1 MKARFLAI
9 PFAMLLAFAFASCRT
24 VSMRD
29 LAGVDLA
36 AAETAETHSE
46 PMKISPAV
54 DLFDFRL
61 PIVTIDIPYTLDEES
76 KIGLTSTS
84 KDSYETA
91 KRMSAPI
98 GVGLGNGLSIDYRG
112 NVYIDP
118 FVHLADATAGDYVMK
133 YGARRL
139 ERTGSSYRITSLME
153 GSITV
158 DTSEEDISV
167 KTGLGR
173 STVTVSADKAE
184 WIPPSLLVSPKAS
197 VSVKGNRADIEIQK
211 LFTAKISSIKQ
222 SGGFIFNDRR
232 DTSFASYTVKK
243 NGDVYTI
250 SKYNLAVP
258 ETYKVYFLDKRIVVF
273 ADGRLRDVFEIGE
286 SGITMNKKPFIV
298 IER

>member
-1 MKARFLAI
+1 MKVRFLSV
-9 PFAMLLAFAFASCRT
+9 PFAVLAALALASCRT

-29 LAGVDLA
+29 FDGIDLA
-36 AAETAETHSE
+36 AAENEEAHSE

-61 PIVTIDIPYTLDEES
+61 PIVTIDIPQSLDEES
-76 KIGLTSTS
+76 AIGNTTTS

-91 KRMSAPI
+91 KRLSAPI
-98 GVGLGNGLSIDYRG
+98 GIGLGNGLSIDYRG

-133 YGARRL
+133 SGARRL
-139 ERTGSSYRITSLME
+139 EKKGSTYRITSLME
-153 GSITV
+153 GSVTV
-158 DTSEEDISV
+158 DASEEDITV

-173 STVTVSADKAE
+173 STVTISEDKAE

-197 VSVKGNRADIEIQK
+197 AQVKGNRADIEIQK
-211 LFTAKISSIKQ
+211 LFTSKISSVKQ

-232 DTSFASYTVKK
+232 DTSFPSYTVKK
-243 NGDVYTI
+243 NGDAYTI
-250 SKYNLAVP
+250 EKYNRASP
-258 ETYKVYFLDKRIVVF
+258 ETYIVYFLDKKIVVF
-273 ADGRLRDVFEIGE
+273 ANGRLKDVFEIE
-286 SGITMNKKPFIV
+286 ASGITMNKKPFIV

>member
-1 MKARFLAI
+1 MKVRFLAF
-9 PFAMLLAFAFASCRT
+9 PFAILSALALASCRT

-36 AAETAETHSE
+36 EAEIAETHSG
-46 PMKISPAV
+46 PLKVSPAV

-61 PIVTIDIPYTLDEES
+61 PIVTIDIPNSLDEES
-76 KIGLTSTS
+76 MIGNTSTS

-98 GVGLGNGLSIDYRG
+98 GISLGNGLSIDYRG

-133 YGARRL
+133 NGVRRL
-139 ERTGSSYRITSLME
+139 ERTGSTYKITSPME
-153 GSITV
+153 GSVTV
-158 DTSEEDISV
+158 DASEEDITV

-173 STVTVSADKAE
+173 TTVTISEDKAE
-184 WIPPSLLVSPKAS
+184 WFPPSLLVSPKAS
-197 VSVKGNRADIEIQK
+197 AQVKGNRADIEIQK

-222 SGGFIFNDRR
+222 SGGFVFNDRR
-232 DTSFASYTVKK
+232 DTSFPSYTVKK
-243 NGDVYTI
+243 NGDAYTI
-250 SKYNLAVP
+250 AKYNLAAP
-258 ETYKVYFLDKRIVVF
+258 ETYKIYFLDKKIVVF
-273 ADGRLRDVFEIGE
+273 ADGRLRDIFEVGE